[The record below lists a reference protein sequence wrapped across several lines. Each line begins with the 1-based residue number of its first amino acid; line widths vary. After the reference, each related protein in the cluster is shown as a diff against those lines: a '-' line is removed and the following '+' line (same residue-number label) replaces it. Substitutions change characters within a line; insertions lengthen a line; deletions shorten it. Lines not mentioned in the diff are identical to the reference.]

1 MQNDPQ
7 SNDPRPN
14 DPRYNNPDN
23 RDPNFGERSHGDPNA
38 GEGYPPNPGYPGE
51 DRGARAYGD
60 SNYSD
65 PSFGRANY
73 ASGGRQ
79 DPNFGQQYY
88 SDPASTGADRADA
101 ADRDA
106 RVEKN
111 WELTD
116 ASGEPLRWMQLE
128 NNGEDIANQWRLESP
143 SSGPPPADWQP
154 VEYQNTYETDTSG
167 RRNWMLPAFI
177 TIALLAVL
185 GYIAFLGLSRFP
197 LDGLPAIGSLGGDGS
212 EIAAESPSVDDG
224 APTVSPALDT
234 MTSTTPVASGEVVT
248 EGVAE
253 DSAADAAEPAA
264 TEPPAGDA
272 PTPSPTAAPLPATVA
287 VDAATVTMQYGLNA
301 RSEPRV
307 DESTV
312 LYLLDDGTLG
322 YVTDQQ
328 GDEWIEM
335 IIVEGEHTG
344 DRVWVSADFVSI
356 TEEEVDRSI
365 AEGLGIVE
373 PDTSAAQAAA
383 ESALDSA
390 TEADA
395 DSDTETDAEETDA
408 GVSTTDEADEEVDET
423 TAEPAVV
430 DTGVTGTILGTAGV
444 NARSAPEISA
454 DNIVELLPADS
465 TLPATARS
473 EDGEWVQ
480 LQREDGSLV
489 WLYAELVSLS
499 EPLETLPLPGE
510 AAPADEEAAAESVAE
525 VEAAP
530 EVTTTETVTSE
541 TEPTDTTE
549 TAEDAAETD
558 EDAGASSG
566 STGAS
571 PGLGTITT
579 TPGEPVGEVEPD
591 APFTNVAP
599 DGPAAVV
606 ASSLGATVH
615 EQPSVAADVMTSLP
629 NGAVLAAVALS
640 DDGEWVQI
648 ELPDGRLGWA
658 LRRALRVTP
667 DVLELS
673 ASAGASAGSVRGAAN
688 ANAEEGT
695 GGPVE
700 GTNVTVTTNSRI
712 STDVYAEPVAN
723 NRPLARVPASTT
735 LTAVGRTAARDWVLV
750 ELEDG
755 TEAWIYLALVETDT
769 QAIRELPVVE

>member
-7 SNDPRPN
+7 SNDPRAN

-23 RDPNFGERSHGDPNA
+23 REPNFGERSYDVPDA
-38 GEGYPPNPGYPGE
+38 GESYPPNSGHQGE
-51 DRGARAYGD
+51 GRGARSYGG
-60 SNYSD
+60 STYGNPNY
-65 PSFGRANY
+65 GGANY
-73 ASGGRQ
+73 ASGGQQ

-88 SDPASTGADRADA
+88 SDPAYASAERADA
-101 ADRDA
+101 PDRDE

-116 ASGEPLRWMQLE
+116 TSGEPLRWMQLE

-167 RRNWMLPAFI
+167 RRNWVLPAFI

-197 LDGLPAIGSLGGDGS
+197 LDGLPAIGPLGGGDQ
-212 EIAAESPSVDDG
+212 EIAQDLSNTDDG
-224 APTVSPALDT
+224 APTVSPALGAV
-234 MTSTTPVASGEVVT
+234 TSTTPIADGEVVT
-248 EGVAE
+248 ESVTG
-253 DSAADAAEPAA
+253 DSAGDA
-264 TEPPAGDA
+264 TEPTATEPLAADA
-272 PTPSPTAAPLPATVA
+272 PTPAPTSAPLPTTVT

-322 YVTDQQ
+322 YVTDTQ
-328 GDEWIEM
+328 GDEWTEM
-335 IIVEGEHTG
+335 IIVEGEYTG
-344 DRVWVSADFVSI
+344 DRVWVSSDFVSI

-373 PDTSAAQAAA
+373 PDTSEAREAA
-383 ESALDSA
+383 ESALDSV
-390 TEADA
+390 TDA
-395 DSDTETDAEETDA
+395 EETDAEETDA
-408 GVSTTDEADEEVDET
+408 EESATDEE
-423 TAEPAVV
+423 AEATSEPSEPSEPTVV

-473 EDGEWVQ
+473 EDDEWVQ

-499 EPLETLPLPGE
+499 EPLDTLPLPGE
-510 AAPADEEAAAESVAE
+510 AAPADEETEAEDVAE

-530 EVTTTETVTSE
+530 DITTTEAVTAE
-541 TEPTDTTE
+541 TEPTDTTD
-549 TAEDAAETD
+549 DAANEETD
-558 EDAGASSG
+558 AESVGGNSG
-566 STGAS
+566 STGGS
-571 PGLGTITT
+571 IGLGTVAT

-599 DGPAAVV
+599 EGPAVVV

-615 EQPSVAADVMTSLP
+615 EQPSVAAEVMTSLP
-629 NGAVLAAVALS
+629 NGAVLPAVALS
-640 DDGEWVQI
+640 DDSEWVQV

-673 ASAGASAGSVRGAAN
+673 ANTGANAASVRGAAN
-688 ANAEEGT
+688 ANAEAGT

-700 GTNVTVTTNSRI
+700 GANVTVTTNSRI

-723 NRPLARVPASTT
+723 NRPLARIPASTT

-755 TEAWIYLALVETDT
+755 AEAWIYLALLEADT

>member
-7 SNDPRPN
+7 SNDPRSNDPRSN

-23 RDPNFGERSHGDPNA
+23 RDPNFGERSYRDPNA
-38 GEGYPPNPGYPGE
+38 DEGYSPNPGYQGE
-51 DRGARAYGD
+51 GGGARSYGD
-60 SNYSD
+60 SNYSN
-65 PSFGRANY
+65 PGSGRTNY
-73 ASGGRQ
+73 ASGGQQ

-88 SDPASTGADRADA
+88 SDPAHASADA
-101 ADRDA
+101 PERDA

-116 ASGEPLRWMQLE
+116 TSGEPLRWMQLE

-197 LDGLPAIGSLGGDGS
+197 LDGLPAIGPLGGGDQ
-212 EIAAESPSVDDG
+212 EVAAELPSADDA
-224 APTVSPALDT
+224 APTVSPALGVV
-234 MTSTTPVASGEVVT
+234 TSTTPVASDTVVT

-253 DSAADAAEPAA
+253 DSAEDAAEPAA
-264 TEPPAGDA
+264 TEPPAADASTPA
-272 PTPSPTAAPLPATVA
+272 PTSAPLPTTVM

-322 YVTDQQ
+322 YVTDTR
-328 GDEWIEM
+328 GDEWTEM
-335 IIVEGEHTG
+335 VIVEGEYTG
-344 DRVWVSADFVSI
+344 DTVWVSSDFVSI

-373 PDTSAAQAAA
+373 PDTSEAREAA

-390 TEADA
+390 TVEDVTEEDASTEDAEADVA
-395 DSDTETDAEETDA
+395 ASDDEAAEEP
-408 GVSTTDEADEEVDET
+408 V
-423 TAEPAVV
+423 PV
-430 DTGVTGTILGTAGV
+430 DTGVTGTILGAAGV
-444 NARSAPEISA
+444 NARSAPEIG
-454 DNIVELLPADS
+454 DNIVELLPADL

-473 EDGEWVQ
+473 EDDEWVQ
-480 LQREDGSLV
+480 LQRESGELV

-499 EPLETLPLPGE
+499 EPLGTLPLPGE
-510 AAPADEEAAAESVAE
+510 AAEEEDAVEDVTEVEDAPEITTTEAVTAETELTDTADDAADEEADEGSV
-525 VEAAP
+525 
-530 EVTTTETVTSE
+530 
-541 TEPTDTTE
+541 
-549 TAEDAAETD
+549 
-558 EDAGASSG
+558 GGNSG
-566 STGAS
+566 ST
-571 PGLGTITT
+571 GLGTITT

-591 APFTNVAP
+591 APFTNIAP
-599 DGPAAVV
+599 EGPAVVV

-615 EQPSVAADVMTSLP
+615 EEPSVAADVMTSLP
-629 NGAVLAAVALS
+629 NGAVLPAVALG
-640 DDGEWVQI
+640 DDGEWVQV
-648 ELPDGRLGWA
+648 ELPDDRLGWA

-673 ASAGASAGSVRGAAN
+673 SDSEASTGGSVRGAAN
-688 ANAEEGT
+688 ASAEGGT
-695 GGPVE
+695 GGPIE
-700 GTNVTVTTNSRI
+700 GANVTVTTNSRI
-712 STDVYAEPVAN
+712 STDVYADPVAN
-723 NRPLARVPASTT
+723 NRPLARVPASTA

-755 TEAWIYLALVETDT
+755 TEAWVYLALLEADLQAVRDLPIVE
-769 QAIRELPVVE
+769 